1 MSELLNQETFKKPSK
16 IFVIGF
22 NKTGTTSINKLL
34 QHSNIKSIH
43 TLTPVMKIIDKY
55 DAFTDGDHFDFK
67 NYYKKY
73 PDSLFIL
80 NTRSIYSWILS
91 RYKHAQKHNF
101 NHCWCWPVSDKKTSK
116 WINEREIHYK
126 NILNFFADKPH
137 QLLILNI
144 ERNGWEKAIIKFV
157 KNEDTIIR
165 LKLNTRDNHTVRRNM
180 NDIITHT
187 KEFLKKN
194 DYTGN
199 EILCKEPIN
208 VDKYITHL

>member
-1 MSELLNQETFKKPSK
+1 MTELLNQETFKKPSK

-34 QHSNIKSIH
+34 QLSNIKSIH
-43 TLTPVMKIIDKY
+43 TLIPVMKIIDKY
-55 DAFTDGDHFDFK
+55 DAFTDGDHFNFK

-101 NHCWCWPVSDKKTSK
+101 NQCWCWPISDKKTSK
-116 WINEREIHYK
+116 WINERETHYK
-126 NILNFFADKPH
+126 NILDFFADKPH

-144 ERNGWEKAIIKFV
+144 ERDGWEKAIIKFV

-180 NDIITHT
+180 NDIIAHT

-194 DYTGN
+194 NYTGN
-199 EILCKEPIN
+199 EILFKEPIN
-208 VDKYITHL
+208 VDKYKTYL

>member
-1 MSELLNQETFKKPSK
+1 MSENLQPNTFKKPSK

-34 QHSNIKSIH
+34 QLSNIKSIH
-43 TLTPVMKIIDKY
+43 TLIPVMKIIDKY
-55 DAFTDGDHFDFK
+55 DAFTDGDHFNFEK
-67 NYYKKY
+67 YYKKY
-73 PDSLFIL
+73 PNCLFIL

-101 NHCWCWPVSDKKTSK
+101 NKCWCWPISDNKTSK
-116 WINEREIHYK
+116 WVNERETHYK
-126 NILNFFADKPH
+126 KIFNFFSNKPH

-144 ERNGWEKAIIKFV
+144 ERDGWEKAIIKFV
-157 KNEDTIIR
+157 KNEDTNIR
-165 LKLNTRDNHTVRRNM
+165 LKLNTRDNHTVHRNM

-187 KEFLKKN
+187 NEFLKKN
-194 DYTGN
+194 NYTGN

-208 VDKYITHL
+208 VDKFKTYL